1 MNGMFSIAS
10 FNLHNYNYDSCK
22 DVFGDDVA
30 FKREK
35 LDQIVKII
43 TDGGYDIIALQE
55 IQTPQTVRS
64 IVGGLNEGRSSGGYD
79 FVHCQSFYEKISDN
93 RFKSPEREKRGELAF
108 IWNTKT
114 TALFK
119 GCAAYQRLNER
130 MWLALD
136 YFVQGASAAFAG
148 LLGMSALVP
157 DEEDGGEKR
166 KKHTAHKTLK
176 WGGAAGLAAIGYAG
190 HRYLDAQ
197 LKRMRPP
204 FVAFFNKVNGMEVDQ
219 SKQLRLINVHSQFG
233 KTDADSF
240 VTPAEIRDKEAEFV
254 LQEAFQI
261 VKSEQIE
268 DSDLNLVMALG
279 DFNRSAHSL
288 SQIAAKI
295 NAMPMRG
302 DQMKIGITKEKMNP
316 DGHLTTVSVSNPNE
330 VKEGQRREYA
340 YSHDYDHF
348 AFDMDVWQQE
358 DAKRVFGLSDER
370 FFVLEG
376 NDRCAISDHLPI
388 AIKTMD
394 F

>member
-1 MNGMFSIAS
+1 MNGEFSIAS
-10 FNLHNYNYDSCK
+10 FNLHNYNYDAQK
-22 DVFGDDVA
+22 DVLGNDVA

-64 IVGGLNEGRSSGGYD
+64 IVSGLNEGRSSGDYD
-79 FVHCQSFYEKISDN
+79 FVHCQDFYEKISDN

-119 GCAAYQRLNER
+119 GYAAYQRLNER

-136 YFVQGASAAFAG
+136 YFVQGASATLAG

-157 DEEDGGEKR
+157 DEEDEEKKK
-166 KKHTAHKTLK
+166 KKHITRKTIK
-176 WGGAAGLAAIGYAG
+176 WGEATGLAVMGYAG

-204 FVAFFNKVNGMEVDQ
+204 FVAFFNKVNGTKVDP

-233 KTDADSF
+233 KTDADFF
-240 VTPAEIRDKEAEFV
+240 VTPAEIRNKEAEFV

-268 DSDLNLVMALG
+268 ESDLNLVMALG
-279 DFNRSAHSL
+279 DFNRSARNL
-288 SQIAAKI
+288 LQIAAKI

-302 DQMKIGITKEKMNP
+302 DQMKIGIIKDKMNP
-316 DGHLTTVSVSNPNE
+316 EGHLTTVNVSNSEE
-330 VKEGQRREYA
+330 VKEGQMRKYA

-348 AFDMDVWQQE
+348 AFDMDVWRQE
-358 DAKRVFGLSDER
+358 DAKRILGLSDER

-388 AIKTMD
+388 AIKTTN